1 MVIVMNSQL
10 MLCAVYIYSTEQYRT
25 ADGLYQSIHDILY
38 CSYSAIYVCKKN
50 AELHK
55 FSPFAGHKINS

>member
-25 ADGLYQSIHDILY
+25 ADGLYQSIHDILICTAVTVQY
-38 CSYSAIYVCKKN
+38 MFAKKMQSCTN
-50 AELHK
+50 FRPLLV
-55 FSPFAGHKINS
+55 IR